1 MKIVIGLIGGLG
13 LFLYGMTIMGD
24 GLQKSAGAKLKR
36 TVEILTTNKIIG
48 MLVGAFVTMVIQ
60 SSSATTVMVIGFV
73 NAGIMSLI
81 QATGVIMGANIG
93 TTITAQMV
101 ALDLSKIAPAVI
113 GLAVAVWIFSKNK
126 RTINIA
132 EIFIGFGILFLGMEL
147 MKTSLKPLRELEAF
161 RELILSFDPSSVKAY
176 LLAIGVGFLFT
187 AVVQSS
193 SATTG
198 ILIAMAFE
206 GLITIE
212 IALPIIFGTNIGT
225 CVTALL
231 SSIGANRT
239 AKRAAAIHMLFNI
252 LGTAIFI
259 ILFRDITIYI
269 AKTLS
274 PDNTARQLANAHT
287 FFNITNTLLLLPFS
301 NYLVKLVNKLIPED
315 PGEKD
320 EYITYLDDRMLGT
333 AAIAMGQVTKEIIG
347 MAELSLE
354 NYDISVKAIVHKNS
368 EKDINKVLQVEDI
381 INSKQRSIEKYL
393 VKLTNENLSSMQHE
407 KVNMMLG
414 IISDIERIG
423 DHAENIA
430 ELAEYRIENNLPF
443 SERAIE
449 EIMSMHS
456 KVVKSC
462 KQVIEALETNDTELA
477 YKIISRED
485 KIDAIEKELRTSHIE
500 RLNKGQC
507 STGSGI
513 IFLDAISNMERV
525 ADHAEKIAY
534 YVIDTSK

>member
-1 MKIVIGLIGGLG
+1 MA
-13 LFLYGMTIMGD
+13 D
-24 GLQKSAGAKLKR
+24 GLQKSAGTKLKK
-36 TVEILTTNKIIG
+36 TVEILTTNKLIG
-48 MLVGAFVTMVIQ
+48 MIVGAFVTMIIQ

-93 TTITAQMV
+93 TTITAQIIS
-101 ALDLSKIAPAVI
+101 LDLSEIAPAVI
-113 GLAVAVWIFSKNK
+113 GIAVAVWIFSKNK
-126 RTINIA
+126 KTINIA
-132 EIFIGFGILFLGMEL
+132 EVFIGFGVLFLGMEL

-161 RELILSFDPSSVKAY
+161 HDLILSFDPSSFKAY
-176 LLAIGVGFLFT
+176 MLAIGVGFLFT

-225 CVTALL
+225 CVTALI
-231 SSIGANRT
+231 SSIGANNT
-239 AKRAAAIHMLFNI
+239 AKKAAIIHILFNI
-252 LGTAIFI
+252 IGTIIFVV
-259 ILFRDITIYI
+259 LFREITIFI

-301 NYLVKLVNKLIPED
+301 KYLVRIANKIIPEGNNEID
-315 PGEKD
+315 KID
-320 EYITYLDDRMLGT
+320 TYLDDRMLET
-333 AAIAMGQVTKEIIG
+333 PAIALEQVNKEILSMGQLAI
-347 MAELSLE
+347 E
-354 NYDISVKAIVHKNS
+354 NYDTSVKMVAENYDRREIDRVAQI
-368 EKDINKVLQVEDI
+368 EEI
-381 INSKQRSIEKYL
+381 INSKQKSIEKYL
-393 VKLTNENLSSMQHE
+393 IKLTNENLSSKQHE
-407 KVNMMLG
+407 KANMILG

-423 DHAENIA
+423 DHSENLA
-430 ELAEYRIENNLPF
+430 ELAEYKNKNNLPF
-443 SERAIE
+443 SDQAVE
-449 EIMSMHS
+449 EILSMHR
-456 KVVKSC
+456 KVMKSC
-462 KQVIEALETNDTELA
+462 KQAMEALESDNIELA
-477 YKIISRED
+477 NNIISRED
-485 KIDAIEKELRTSHIE
+485 KIDAIEKELRTRHIQ
-500 RLNKGQC
+500 RLNNGQC

-513 IFLDAISNMERV
+513 IFLDAIGNMERI